1 MSDTFKSNFKV
12 QDKQM
17 MSLSVYNVGFQ
28 KCTPGYQWGPGV
40 RDHYLI
46 HHIVSGKGLYEVN
59 GKTYELAA
67 GDSFLVY
74 PFVPVVYRA
83 GQDDPWEY
91 YWVGF
96 SGTDA
101 STILRSTD
109 FSRETPLIHQAGY
122 SDQIKRQILHIYD
135 ARGNDLEHSV
145 EMTGRLYTTLAL
157 FIKYRSRQEAR
168 KDSYQTYVEKA
179 ISYIA
184 SHYSYPISIEEL
196 ASYVGIS
203 RSHLFRAF
211 QTQLSV
217 SPKEYLSQY
226 RIRQACSLLAHSDLS
241 VTAIARSVG
250 FENSL
255 YFSRV
260 FHKIKG
266 LSPTDYARSQ
276 TDVIKEESC
285 Q

>member
-1 MSDTFKSNFKV
+1 
-12 QDKQM
+12 
-17 MSLSVYNVGFQ
+17 
-28 KCTPGYQWGPGV
+28 
-40 RDHYLI
+40 
-46 HHIVSGKGLYEVN
+46 
-59 GKTYELAA
+59 
-67 GDSFLVY
+67 
-74 PFVPVVYRA
+74 
-83 GQDDPWEY
+83 
-91 YWVGF
+91 
-96 SGTDA
+96 
-101 STILRSTD
+101 
-109 FSRETPLIHQAGY
+109 
-122 SDQIKRQILHIYD
+122 
-135 ARGNDLEHSV
+135 
-145 EMTGRLYTTLAL
+145 MTGRLYTTLAL

-266 LSPTDYARSQ
+266 LTPTDYARSQ